1 MATLSTYTAIVQAE
15 VDDTSARAQTVIDR
29 GLKDTYQEILKHV
42 SRFLVGTDTY
52 SVTASAGTQEYTPTS
67 FYETVR
73 VLWKN
78 ASESNFRVLQEISEA
93 EAIEQHYNEANGT
106 PQYYYRNAQNVILVP
121 TPDNAGTL
129 EVVYVPVQSELE
141 GSITSIIPDRYT
153 NVIVLGAIARF
164 KMYEGVQ
171 EAVEYQAKYAASLQD
186 MKKELAAQF
195 TPVKPKFFGR

>member
-1 MATLSTYTAIVQAE
+1 MATLSTYIAIVQAE

-52 SVTASAGTQEYTPTS
+52 SVTASAGTQEYTPTA

-73 VLWKN
+73 VLWQN

-141 GSITSIIPDRYT
+141 GSIVSIIPDRYT
-153 NVIVLGAIARF
+153 NVMVLGAIARF

>member
-52 SVTASAGTQEYTPTS
+52 SVTASAGTQEYTPTA

-73 VLWKN
+73 SLWKN

-141 GSITSIIPDRYT
+141 GSIVSIIPDRYT

>member
-1 MATLSTYTAIVQAE
+1 MATLSTYSTIVQAE
-15 VDDTSARAQTVIDR
+15 VDDTSSRAITVIER
-29 GLKDTYQEILKHV
+29 GLKDTYQEVLKHV
-42 SRFLVGTDTY
+42 APYLVGTDTY
-52 SVTASAGTQEYTPTS
+52 SVTASAGTQEYTPTA
-67 FYETVR
+67 FYDLVR

-78 ASESNFRVLQEISEA
+78 DTESSFNVLQEISEE
-93 EAIEQHYNEANGT
+93 EAIEKWYNSENGR
-106 PQYYYRNAQNVILVP
+106 PIHYYRNAQNIILVP

-141 GSITSIIPDRYT
+141 GSTVSIIPDRYT

-186 MKKELAAQF
+186 MKKELATQIM
-195 TPVKPKFFGR
+195 PLKPTFFGR

>member
-1 MATLSTYTAIVQAE
+1 MATLSTYSTIVQAE
-15 VDDTSARAQTVIDR
+15 VDDTSARAQTVIER
-29 GLKDTYQEILKHV
+29 GLKDTYQEVLKHV

-52 SVTASAGTQEYTPTS
+52 SVTASAGTQEYTPTA

-73 VLWKN
+73 ALWKN
-78 ASESNFRVLQEISEA
+78 ASETNFRVLQEISEA

-141 GSITSIIPDRYT
+141 GSTVSIIPDRYT
-153 NVIVLGAIARF
+153 NVIILGAIARF
-164 KMYEGVQ
+164 KMYEGVS
-171 EAVEYQAKYAASLQD
+171 EAIEYQAKYAASLQD